1 MQESLTPKASQFLT
15 MPFEEEREY
24 YAHNNRLYAAFA
36 HFYDFVVLPFR
47 PLRRKVAAL
56 VEAHAKSRVLDVATG
71 TGAQAREFART
82 AEEVVGVDLSDAMLR
97 VARKKNRTSN
107 LRFQRADSTELP
119 FDDSTFDIACI
130 SFALHE
136 MPASIRTRTIA
147 EMARVT
153 RAGGI
158 VIIIDHGRPGGPFGP
173 LLFRILK
180 LFERKYYPEFVNSDL
195 RPLLEA
201 AALRVTIECQL
212 LQGAARV
219 LIATRTGR

>member
-1 MQESLTPKASQFLT
+1 

-24 YAHNNRLYAAFA
+24 YAHNNRIYAAFA

-47 PLRRKVAAL
+47 HLRRKVAAL
-56 VEAHAKSRVLDVATG
+56 VEANATSRVLDVATG

-82 AEEVVGVDLSDAMLR
+82 AGEVVGIDLSDAMLR
-97 VARKKNRTSN
+97 VARKKSRASN
-107 LRFQRADSTELP
+107 LRFQRADATELP
-119 FDDSTFDIACI
+119 FNDSTFDIACI

-136 MPASIRTRTIA
+136 MPAPIRTRAIA

-153 RAGGI
+153 KTRGI
-158 VIIIDHGRPGGPFGP
+158 VIVIDHGRPGGPFGC

-180 LFERKYYPEFVNSDL
+180 LFEPKYYPEFVNSDL
-195 RPLLEA
+195 RPLVEA
-201 AALRVTIECQL
+201 SPLRVTIECQL
-212 LQGAARV
+212 LHGAARV